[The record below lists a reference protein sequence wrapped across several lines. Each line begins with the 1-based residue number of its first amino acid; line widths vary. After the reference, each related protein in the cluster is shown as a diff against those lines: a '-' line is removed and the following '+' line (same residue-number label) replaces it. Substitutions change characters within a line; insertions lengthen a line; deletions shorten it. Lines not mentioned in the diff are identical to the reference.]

1 MTCYTQIFYIKNER
15 IGRIEIFEFF
25 NGRSL
30 SRDNNN
36 NEWKNKFTRE
46 RNHFGQDNSL
56 FETYKQ
62 DNCPIFFCNTN
73 IETFSWAS
81 FELVSNL
88 KLSNSKLQS
97 IEFLAKN

>member
-1 MTCYTQIFYIKNER
+1 MNEL
-15 IGRIEIFEFF
+15 EKLKFSKFCTA
-25 NGRSL
+25 NLS

-81 FELVSNL
+81 FGLVSNL

-97 IEFLAKN
+97 IEFLAKINFLLFKDHNI

>member
-1 MTCYTQIFYIKNER
+1 MNEL
-15 IGRIEIFEFF
+15 EKLKFSKFCTADL
-25 NGRSL
+25 S

-73 IETFSWAS
+73 IETFSWAILDTLWCHIHICL
-81 FELVSNL
+81 ECR
-88 KLSNSKLQS
+88 S
-97 IEFLAKN
+97 IHD

>member
-1 MTCYTQIFYIKNER
+1 MNEL
-15 IGRIEIFEFF
+15 EKLKFSKFCTADL
-25 NGRSL
+25 S

-46 RNHFGQDNSL
+46 RNHF
-56 FETYKQ
+56 
-62 DNCPIFFCNTN
+62 CNTN
-73 IETFSWAS
+73 IETFSCAS